1 MGQGATAYSLT
12 AGNGGIFIN
21 DTSAH
26 AGDFMSI
33 MAVGDAAAVISST
46 SVSNITDFDADI
58 TISAGQTLYGRFD
71 SVTLASGEVVAYDR

>member
-46 SVSNITDFDADI
+46 SVSNITDFDI

-71 SVTLASGEVVAYDR
+71 SVTLASGEVVAYNR

>member
-26 AGDFMSI
+26 TGDFMSI

-71 SVTLASGEVVAYDR
+71 SVTLASGEVVAYNR